1 MGKLFMELFTVEL
14 HMRVVAVSWVLYDII
29 LRVSRNL
36 FVQLAEL
43 IKKLF
48 NFFLL
53 LFVLVLLGLDSRF
66 LEHLVIVDDFF
77 NLILLHFDSLEW
89 EARETELID
98 EQLHSLLDKL
108 AIFWKKLFQPVWVI
122 LILLNQFFNGIDSL
136 FENPG
141 FLRGHEVAASVLL
154 QEH

>member
-1 MGKLFMELFTVEL
+1 M
-14 HMRVVAVSWVLYDII
+14 
-29 LRVSRNL
+29 SRNL

-141 FLRGHEVAASVLL
+141 FLRGHEVAASVLF

>member
-1 MGKLFMELFTVEL
+1 M
-14 HMRVVAVSWVLYDII
+14 

-108 AIFWKKLFQPVWVI
+108 AIFWKKLFQPVWII
-122 LILLNQFFNGIDSL
+122 LILLNEFFNGIDSL

-141 FLRGHEVAASVLL
+141 FLRGHEVAAFDPF
-154 QEH
+154 QEY

>member
-1 MGKLFMELFTVEL
+1 M
-14 HMRVVAVSWVLYDII
+14 
-29 LRVSRNL
+29 SRNL

-122 LILLNQFFNGIDSL
+122 LILLNEFFNGIDSL

-141 FLRGHEVAASVLL
+141 FLGGHEVATFVLF

>member
-1 MGKLFMELFTVEL
+1 M
-14 HMRVVAVSWVLYDII
+14 
-29 LRVSRNL
+29 SRNL

-98 EQLHSLLDKL
+98 KQLHSLLDKL

-122 LILLNQFFNGIDSL
+122 LILLNEFFNGIDSL

-141 FLRGHEVAASVLL
+141 FLRGHEDADSVRF